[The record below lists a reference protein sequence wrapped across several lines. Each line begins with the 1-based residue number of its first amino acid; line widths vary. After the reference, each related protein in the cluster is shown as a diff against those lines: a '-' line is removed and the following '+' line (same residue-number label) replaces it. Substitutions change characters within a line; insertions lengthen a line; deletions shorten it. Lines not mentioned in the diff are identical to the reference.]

1 MIDRFQ
7 PGQKI
12 RCTLTKAPRTEARI
26 DTIERLMRQEPS
38 VQKGLRRAQ
47 RRRRL
52 EMNVYNRGNRDWYSR
67 EKCAKIVDAVPGATW
82 TMTFTCQLA
91 PDLASV
97 QDFLTIEAA

>member
-1 MIDRFQ
+1 MIDRFK

-12 RCTLTKAPRTEARI
+12 RCTVTKAPRTEARI
-26 DTIERLMRQEPS
+26 DTIERLMRQEPAI
-38 VQKGLRRAQ
+38 QKGLRRAQ
-47 RRRRL
+47 RRRRQ

-67 EKCAKIVDAVPGATW
+67 EKCAKIVQAATGASW

-97 QDFLTIEAA
+97 QDYLSIESA